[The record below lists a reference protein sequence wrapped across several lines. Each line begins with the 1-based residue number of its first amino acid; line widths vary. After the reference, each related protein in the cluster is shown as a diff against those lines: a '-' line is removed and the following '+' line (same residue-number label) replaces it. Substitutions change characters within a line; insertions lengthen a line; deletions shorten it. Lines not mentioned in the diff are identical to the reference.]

1 MNKNIKEEKVYFKSY
16 RFENIKEAMEY
27 SFDKYSD
34 NYAFIIKTKDEN
46 LKSRYENDN
55 HKFNSLEYLSIKYSE
70 VLKDAKLF
78 AKYLLENGYGNKNE
92 KGERLKIGVISKNR
106 YEWILTYLASIF
118 SGILIVPFDKSLTKS
133 EFLNSVNIADIDIIV
148 YEKEYADYINELE
161 DVKKVVMN
169 YEEKNDKLFTIYDA
183 IDSAKNLEK
192 ALNENDMYKLVD
204 DVKIDNNQ
212 TSALLFTSGTTSK
225 SKVVELS
232 QSNIVS
238 NLVDIKLV
246 EDINEKDNTL
256 AFLPYHHSFGS
267 TGQLAMLYLGITTAY
282 CDGIRYIAKNL
293 SEYNCTMFI
302 GVPALV
308 EGIYRNIWREIK
320 KQKKEKL
327 IQKMI
332 KVSNILLKMKIDIR
346 RILFKKIIDKIGGLR
361 IIISGAS
368 GLDPIVHKGLI
379 NFGIDTIQGYG
390 LTETSPIIAA
400 ENYKEK
406 RIGSVGKAFPSS
418 EIIIS
423 EKDENG
429 IGEILVKGKSVMKGY
444 YKNPEAT
451 NEVFKDGWFRTGD
464 LGYIDNDGYIF
475 ITGRQKNVIVLKN
488 GKNIYPEEIEEKL
501 KNIDLIEEC
510 FVFGMPDGDDLKLS
524 IKAKYNKEAIKTFYQ
539 EKTEDELYE
548 MVWEKV
554 KEVNKELP
562 QYKYIKKLYISHDE
576 FIKSS
581 TNKIKRFEEIKKIM
595 EDLK

>member
-1 MNKNIKEEKVYFKSY
+1 
-16 RFENIKEAMEY
+16 
-27 SFDKYSD
+27 
-34 NYAFIIKTKDEN
+34 
-46 LKSRYENDN
+46 
-55 HKFNSLEYLSIKYSE
+55 
-70 VLKDAKLF
+70 
-78 AKYLLENGYGNKNE
+78 
-92 KGERLKIGVISKNR
+92 
-106 YEWILTYLASIF
+106 
-118 SGILIVPFDKSLTKS
+118 
-133 EFLNSVNIADIDIIV
+133 
-148 YEKEYADYINELE
+148 
-161 DVKKVVMN
+161 
-169 YEEKNDKLFTIYDA
+169 
-183 IDSAKNLEK
+183 
-192 ALNENDMYKLVD
+192 
-204 DVKIDNNQ
+204 
-212 TSALLFTSGTTSK
+212 
-225 SKVVELS
+225 
-232 QSNIVS
+232 
-238 NLVDIKLV
+238 
-246 EDINEKDNTL
+246 
-256 AFLPYHHSFGS
+256 
-267 TGQLAMLYLGITTAY
+267 ML
-282 CDGIRYIAKNL
+282 
-293 SEYNCTMFI
+293 
-302 GVPALV
+302 
-308 EGIYRNIWREIK
+308 
-320 KQKKEKL
+320 
-327 IQKMI
+327 

-379 NFGIDTIQGYG
+379 DFGIDTIQGYG

-406 RIGSVGKAFPSS
+406 RIGSVGKTFTSS

-444 YKNPEAT
+444 YTTHEAT

-524 IKAKYNKEAIKTFYQ
+524 IKAKYNKEVIKTFYQ

>member
-46 LKSRYENDN
+46 LKSRYENNN

-161 DVKKVVMN
+161 DVEKVVMN
-169 YEEKNDKLFTIYDA
+169 YDKKSDELFTIYDA
-183 IDSAKNLEK
+183 IDSAKSSEK
-192 ALNENDMYKLVD
+192 ALSENDIYKLVD

-212 TSALLFTSGTTSK
+212 TSVLLFTSGTTSK

-232 QSNIVS
+232 QSNIAS

-246 EDINEKDNTL
+246 EDINENDNTL

-293 SEYNCTMFI
+293 REYNCTMFI

-379 NFGIDTIQGYG
+379 DFGIDTIQGYG

-451 NEVFKDGWFRTGD
+451 NEVFKDDWFRTGD

-524 IKAKYNKEAIKTFYQ
+524 IKAKYNKEVIKTFYQ

-548 MVWEKV
+548 IVWEKV